1 MRLAVAALAAITA
14 GCASVASPPGGP
26 DDEVAPSVVRV
37 TPDSGATSFT
47 AGRVLFHFDEV
58 VSDRGTGT
66 AALERLVVISPSVGP
81 PRISWHR
88 DAIGARP
95 REGWRPNTTY
105 SVTLLPGI
113 RDLRGNVTT
122 EPRTIV
128 FSTGPALASS
138 FIEGQI
144 FDWLAERPAARGW
157 VVAFPSTDS
166 TMLYAGPADSSG
178 RFSLGPLDAG
188 SYTVRGWL
196 DANANRTHD
205 RVEASDT
212 AVVTVATSARVS
224 VELLAALRDTLP
236 ARIATATPADS
247 VTIVVTFDR
256 PLDPASPPTA
266 ASFRIV
272 RADSTPVR
280 VVSVMG
286 GREFDRQRAVEDSLR
301 RADTARVDTARA
313 ARPADVQPRA
323 VTDADA
329 QVATGPSRSPPN
341 TSIAIRVAQPLEAGA
356 TYRVEADG
364 VRSLGG
370 RAEASSRVFTLPAPQ
385 QAPPDQTPPPDE
397 QPGRGPAPGELPV
410 GTRDHGAPPGRPTS
424 RP

>member
-1 MRLAVAALAAITA
+1 MRRLIAALAALSA

-26 DDEVAPSVVRV
+26 TDELPPSVVRV
-37 TPDSGATSFT
+37 TPDSGATGVS
-47 AGRVLFHFDEV
+47 AGRVLFYFDEV
-58 VSDRGTGT
+58 VSDRGTGP
-66 AALERLVVISPSVGP
+66 AALERLVVISPSAGP

-88 DAIGARP
+88 DAIGTRP

-144 FDWLAERPAARGW
+144 FDWMTERAAARGW
-157 VVAFPSTDS
+157 VVAFPATDS
-166 TMLYAGPADSSG
+166 TMIYAGPADSSG

-188 SYTVRGWL
+188 SYTVRGWI

-205 RVEASDT
+205 RVEPSDT
-212 AVVTVATSARVS
+212 ATVFVAASARLN

-236 ARIATATPADS
+236 ARIANVTPADS

-256 PLDPASPPTA
+256 PLDPASPPA
-266 ASFRIV
+266 AARFRIV
-272 RADSTPVR
+272 RADSTPVSIA
-280 VVSVMG
+280 SVTG

-301 RADTARVDTARA
+301 RADTARVDTARV
-313 ARPADVQPRA
+313 ARPAEVQPRA
-323 VTDADA
+323 VTGADLQA
-329 QVATGPSRSPPN
+329 PARPSRPAPDI
-341 TSIAIRVAQPLEAGA
+341 SIAIRIVQPLEEGT

-370 RAEASSRVFTLPAPQ
+370 RAEASSRVFTIRTQQP
-385 QAPPDQTPPPDE
+385 QAPLDE
-397 QPGRGPAPGELPV
+397 RAPAV
-410 GTRDHGAPPGRPTS
+410 PPGRDPAARALPEGSPNPKAPPPGAPTG
-424 RP
+424 